1 MRTHLFFCI
10 LVLAIV
16 ACAQQTIDTATVQGR
31 IEDPSGA
38 SISAAKVTMENTRT
52 GVRTTAVSSTTGDF
66 RFNSMPAGEYLLRA
80 AADGFAPWSRKLT
93 VAIGQSF
100 YVPLRLNVAGRA
112 ENLTVNDSAPIVETT
127 RTQVSE
133 LVGEHE
139 VASLPLNGR
148 NYLDLALLVPG
159 VSRTNT
165 GSNQR
170 FAETSAVPGTGLS
183 VNGQRNLNNSF
194 IVDGVSA
201 NDDAAEL
208 AGTFYSQE
216 VVREFQVVRT
226 GGIAEF
232 GRASSGFV
240 NIATRSG
247 GNDFHGDVYGYLRNQ
262 RMDARNPLSSAKLP
276 LTQAQY
282 GVSLGGPIVRN
293 RTFFFSNFE
302 QTRQNASGVI
312 TIAPANVS
320 AINTRLT
327 AVNYPGQPLT
337 TGGFPATLD
346 TTNFFARVDH
356 AFTPRDQLNVRYNL
370 YDMSSLNARNV
381 GGLNATSRAFNLS
394 DRDQTIGVNNVWTL
408 SPRTLLESR
417 FQYVHSRFQSPP
429 ADLIGP
435 AVNISGV
442 ASFGTATFSP
452 TARNIDAFELANNV
466 THQRGA
472 HSLKAGVDYL
482 HDRVRI
488 DFPGAL
494 QGVYSFANL
503 ANFAIGRYINYQQ
516 AFGEPTTHQSNPNV
530 GLFVSDEWR
539 LRTNLTLNAGV
550 RYDLQ
555 FLTSL
560 VHTDTNNVSPRV
572 GIAWDPWAD
581 GKTVVRASYGLFFD
595 RLPLR
600 AVSNAIQRDGV
611 NYRVALVNF
620 GQAGAPVFP
629 NVLPAYP
636 TGVLTAITT
645 IDPNIQE
652 SYSHQAG
659 IEIERQ
665 VGKATS
671 LSVGYN
677 HLHGEKLIM
686 SRNVNVPTNLV
697 LPNGGRPDPNFGN
710 NSQFQSI
717 GDAWYDA
724 MTVSFK
730 QSASHWATVRLS
742 YTFSKALDTAGNFF
756 FSSPQDN
763 FNIAGEK
770 GRSDNDQ
777 RHRLAVS
784 GTLSSPTGKAQRVR
798 DHLWHGWLVS
808 YFYTH
813 TSALPFNI
821 LTGTDTNKDTNNNDR
836 PAGVARNAG
845 EAFGFDSLDMRLE
858 RTFRINERWRIAA
871 MADGF
876 NLLNHANFQLPN
888 NVFGTGAY
896 PGTPTNP
903 ALGQPTAAADPRQIQ
918 LGLKVTF

>member
-1 MRTHLFFCI
+1 MKAICCI
-10 LVLAIV
+10 VALAIS
-16 ACAQQTIDTATVQGR
+16 AWAQQTIDTATVQGR
-31 IEDPSGA
+31 VEDPSGA
-38 SISAAKVTMENTRT
+38 TVVAAVTIENART
-52 GVRTTAVSSTTGDF
+52 GVRATAASGANGEF
-66 RFNSMPAGEYLLRA
+66 RFNTLRAGDYLLSA
-80 AADGFAPWSRKLT
+80 TADGFAPASRKLT
-93 VAIGQSF
+93 VALGQSF
-100 YVPLRLNVAGRA
+100 YVSLRMTVAGRS
-112 ENLTVNDSAPIVETT
+112 ENLTVNDDAPVVETT
-127 RTQVSE
+127 RTQVSD
-133 LVGEHE
+133 LVQERE
-139 VASLPLNGR
+139 VSSLPLNGR

-216 VVREFQVVRT
+216 VVREFQVIRT

-240 NIATRSG
+240 SIGTRSG
-247 GNDFHGDVYGYLRNQ
+247 GNDLHGDLYGYLRNQ
-262 RMDARNPLSSAKLP
+262 RMDARNPLSTTKLP

-302 QTRQNASGVI
+302 QTRQNTAGVI
-312 TIAPANVS
+312 TITPANVA
-320 AINTRLT
+320 AIKTQLT
-327 AVNYPGQPLT
+327 ALNYLGQQIT
-337 TGGFPATLD
+337 TGSFPATLD
-346 TTNFFARVDH
+346 STNFFTRLDH

-381 GGLNATSRAFNLS
+381 GGLNAVSRAFNLS
-394 DRDQTIGVNNVWTL
+394 DRDQNLGANNVWTL
-408 SPRTLLESR
+408 SDRTLLESR

-429 ADLIGP
+429 TDLVGP

-452 TARNIDAFELANNV
+452 TGRNIDSFELANNV
-466 THQRGA
+466 THQRGT
-472 HSLKAGVDYL
+472 HSFKAGVDYL
-482 HDRVRI
+482 YDRVRI
-488 DFPGAL
+488 DLPGAL
-494 QGVYSFANL
+494 QGVYAFANL
-503 ANFAIGRYINYQQ
+503 ANFLAGTYINYQQ

-539 LRTNLTLNAGV
+539 VRPNLTLNAGV

-555 FLTSL
+555 FLPSL
-560 VHTDTNNVSPRV
+560 VNTDTNNVSPRV
-572 GIAWDPWAD
+572 GIAWDPSRD
-581 GKTVVRASYGLFFD
+581 GKTVIRASYGLFFD

-600 AVSNAIQRDGV
+600 AISNAIQRDGV
-611 NYRVALVNF
+611 NYRVAVLNL
-620 GQAGAPVFP
+620 GQPGAPNFP

-636 TGVLTAITT
+636 TGVLTAITS

-652 SYSHQAG
+652 SYSQQG
-659 IEIERQ
+659 GLEVERQ
-665 VGKATS
+665 LGKGAS

-677 HLHGEKLIM
+677 HLRGEKLLM
-686 SRNVNVPTNLV
+686 LRNLNVPTNLA
-697 LPNGGRPDPNFGN
+697 LPNGGRPDPTIGN
-710 NSQFQSI
+710 NGQFQSI
-717 GDAWYDA
+717 GDAWYDG
-724 MTVSFK
+724 MTVAYK
-730 QSASHWATVRLS
+730 QHAGNWASVRVS
-742 YTFSKALDTAGNFF
+742 YTYSKALDTAGNFF
-756 FSSPQDN
+756 FSTPQDN
-763 FNIAGEK
+763 FNIAAEK

-784 GTLSSPTGKAQRVR
+784 GTLTSPTAVAQKLR
-798 DHLWHGWLVS
+798 DHLLHGWQLS
-808 YFYTH
+808 YFYQH
-813 TSALPFNI
+813 ASALPFNI

-845 EAFGFDSLDMRLE
+845 HAFGFDSLDLRLE
-858 RTFRINERWRIAA
+858 RSFRLDDRWRIAA
-871 MADGF
+871 MVDGF
-876 NLLNHANFQLPN
+876 NILNHTNFQLPN
-888 NVFGTGAY
+888 NVFGTGPH
-896 PGTPTNP
+896 PGTPSNP
-903 ALGQPTAAADPRQIQ
+903 FFAQPTAAADPRQIQ